1 MISST
6 KIDGSFPVGNFSM
19 VCFSSPYRSDWDSIG
34 GGISLYVREDI
45 PSNLLSIETKPIEGF
60 YVEQNLRDDKQLINC
75 SYNPHRKMRGNQL
88 QALSE
93 NIDSYSS
100 TYDKFIVLG
109 DFNVEMVE
117 FRDNYSLRSLINQQ
131 TCYKS
136 PTNPKGVDL
145 ILTCRPQSFQCTCVL
160 ETGLSEFH

>member
-1 MISST
+1 MFQFTIQ
-6 KIDGSFPVGNFSM
+6 VN
-19 VCFSSPYRSDWDSIG
+19 WDSIG

-45 PSNLLSIETKPIEGF
+45 PSNLLSIETKPIEAF

-75 SYNPHRKMRGNQL
+75 SYNPHEKMRGNHL

-93 NIDSYSS
+93 NVDSYSF

-109 DFNVEMVE
+109 DFNVEMGE
-117 FRDNYSLRSLINQQ
+117 FRDNYSLRSLMKQQ

-136 PTNPKGVDL
+136 PTNPTGVDL
-145 ILTCRPQSFQCTCVL
+145 ILTCRPQSFQCTCAL